1 VCVAPSHRGMGLG
14 YELLRRSLLAL
25 AAHGCRSV
33 SLTVT
38 ASNDTALRLYQRMGF
53 TQRREFAASVWNS
66 R

>member
-1 VCVAPSHRGMGLG
+1 VAPSHRGTGLG

-25 AAHGCRSV
+25 AAHSCRSV

-38 ASNDTALRLYQRMGF
+38 VSNAAAARLYERMGF
-53 TQRREFAASVWNS
+53 TQRREFAACVWNS